1 MCVKHE
7 NLRSARDEGVPAAAL
22 RVAYIAHQEVTR
34 EAPSSGPRLS
44 ILLRDFLKLDTGTEL
59 SFTTTHQFLR
69 RVTGVEA
76 FQGKTGDPT
85 DKQLENPCRIQ
96 HHSHGIAHDMT
107 Q

>member
-7 NLRSARDEGVPAAAL
+7 NLRTARDEGVPAAAL
-22 RVAYIAHQEVTR
+22 KVAYIEHQEVTR